1 MFAKCGCKG
10 TKKKEERRRKNEEID
25 KRTFVLTFFIDYF
38 IQWLHHKLPFVHQRM
53 RYLQVGL
60 VYLHIV
66 VCQYVDV
73 YHAVVVSSVNR
84 LRRSAHLLLYAFR
97 NLQHLTWR
105 EPRCAAYGGIDE
117 EIVGLESPRLSNEQ
131 S

>member
-53 RYLQVGL
+53 RYLQVGFIDMQ
-60 VYLHIV
+60 VAIE
-66 VCQYVDV
+66 QYVDV
-73 YHAVVVSSVNR
+73 DYAVVVFTAVGFQR
-84 LRRSAHLLLYAFR
+84 APHLPLYALCHF
-97 NLQHLTWR
+97 
-105 EPRCAAYGGIDE
+105 
-117 EIVGLESPRLSNEQ
+117 EQ
-131 S
+131 PAG